1 MNHILRSATGAVVA
15 GIIATGCSTSPP
27 ASEVAA
33 ARTAIGNA
41 GQAIDQASA
50 DPHVARYAPSELERA
65 TASLQKAKT
74 AWNDKH
80 DLTTTKHY
88 AYLAQQRAAT
98 AQEFANERAAVDTVK
113 VAAAELDQTLSV
125 AAAAR
130 RSKPSAI
137 AELVKNDLAGFAPG
151 TATIPASARPAI
163 DELATTLKN
172 NPGREVV
179 IEGHTDNVGSPR
191 YNQALAMKRAEA
203 VREALIR
210 RGVASSRIAI
220 RSYGE
225 EGPVSSNDSR
235 IGRRENRRA
244 EVISADA
251 MQMVGSS
258 QLSTTTSSDDPG
270 EQPRQPEP

>member
-1 MNHILRSATGAVVA
+1 MRQANW
-15 GIIATGCSTSPP
+15 
-27 ASEVAA
+27 
-33 ARTAIGNA
+33 NA
-41 GQAIDQASA
+41 QQLHCIRQ
-50 DPHVARYAPSELERA
+50 
-65 TASLQKAKT
+65 KT

-98 AQEFANERAAVDTVK
+98 AQEFANERAAADTVK

-130 RSKPSAI
+130 CSKPNAI
-137 AELVKNDLAGFAPG
+137 AELVKNDLAGFTPG
-151 TATIPASARPAI
+151 RATIPASARPAI
-163 DELATTLKN
+163 DQLATTLKN

-179 IEGHTDNVGSPR
+179 IEGHTDNVGNPR

-210 RGVASSRIAI
+210 RGIDSSRIAI

-225 EGPVSSNDSR
+225 EGPASSNDSR

-244 EVISADA
+244 EVVSVDA
-251 MQMVGSS
+251 VEMVGSS